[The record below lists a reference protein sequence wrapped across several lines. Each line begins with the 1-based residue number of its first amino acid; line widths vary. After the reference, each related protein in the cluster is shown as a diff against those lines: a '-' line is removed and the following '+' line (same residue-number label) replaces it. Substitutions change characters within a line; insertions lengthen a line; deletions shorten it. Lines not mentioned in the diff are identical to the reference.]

1 MSFLAKG
8 QRSSAVAAA
17 DDAALFSAVAA
28 LSIEAVEEVYERH
41 APALCALALLVTED
55 SALAKD
61 AVAGAFITLWR
72 SPTSVCLEEQSL
84 RAALAGEVYA
94 RCTQTRQTHVAGQR
108 TKIYCAP
115 QPPTRAD
122 LTLLSHPQRDLLAL
136 IMLGEHN
143 CREAAHRVG
152 LNEAAAARLIT
163 GTLRSM
169 HSIEQQP
176 LSPGMDAT
184 DPRAGVPTS
193 SVTSSRSRSP
203 RRGKSRG
210 W

>member
-8 QRSSAVAAA
+8 QRSSAIAAA
-17 DDAALFSAVAA
+17 DDDALFSAVAA

-41 APALCALALLVTED
+41 ASALCALALLVAED
-55 SALAKD
+55 SALAED
-61 AVAGAFITLWR
+61 AVAGAFIALWR

-94 RCTQTRQTHVAGQR
+94 RCTPTRLTHAAGQS
-108 TKIYCAP
+108 TKTYCVP

-143 CREAAHRVG
+143 CREAAHKVG
-152 LNEAAAARLIT
+152 LNEAAAAKMIT
-163 GTLRSM
+163 CTLRSM
-169 HSIEQQP
+169 CNVKRKPHPSAADVTRRAQAP
-176 LSPGMDAT
+176 WR
-184 DPRAGVPTS
+184 PR
-193 SVTSSRSRSP
+193 
-203 RRGKSRG
+203 
-210 W
+210 